1 VAAEAAAQDQGSVW
15 AAACRAAAEARA
27 CQADPEAAAAPV
39 VGEAAELTPVVCG
52 VRQGRVGV
60 AAELGLV
67 VEVVRAG
74 EGAPAAEL
82 GSVVAAAVWAVVAAQ
97 ADRDAGAVAPAVPVV
112 EVVQGAGHLEAP
124 LVRSALPERRERRP
138 ANG

>member
-1 VAAEAAAQDQGSVW
+1 
-15 AAACRAAAEARA
+15 
-27 CQADPEAAAAPV
+27 V

-52 VRQGRVGV
+52 VRHGRVVV

-74 EGAPAAEL
+74 EGAQAAEAAEL
-82 GSVVAAAVWAVVAAQ
+82 GSVVAAVRAVVAAQ
-97 ADRDAGAVAPAVPVV
+97 ALAVPVA
-112 EVVQGAGHLEAP
+112 EVVQGAEHLEAL
-124 LVRSALPERRERRP
+124 LVQLALPERRERRP